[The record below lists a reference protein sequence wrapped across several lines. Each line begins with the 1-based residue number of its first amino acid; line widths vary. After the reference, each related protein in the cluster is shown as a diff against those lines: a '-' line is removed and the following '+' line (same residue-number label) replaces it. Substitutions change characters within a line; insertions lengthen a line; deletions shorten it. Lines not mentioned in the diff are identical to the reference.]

1 MSKCIKCGRELTSGE
16 IPEFNYGMCDKCYK
30 DYQCKQYPFKKG
42 IFDMQDEIKQLKQ
55 QLEEKGKEIEQLK
68 QEKKNA
74 GEEKT
79 RAYLDTL
86 TKPKIIELCLQYIN
100 DKNIAEQQLEA
111 LMLEISK
118 QEVEQHD
125 LPDYCTRTGTDCINL
140 GKIEELQQQLAE
152 KDIRIEELEGQ
163 FAYECE
169 CNKQL
174 VELQKQLEE
183 KQNTID
189 EINKEFVQA
198 VHDWKALCAEKDKEI
213 EKLKQQYT
221 ILENENG
228 KLTTELIMDKYKK
241 AQKEVSFGKQL
252 AIQELKKV
260 KVNLKDRISM
270 MKNEEHSYLQKVVA
284 WYDICDQI
292 NNQIKQLKEG
302 E

>member
-1 MSKCIKCGRELTSGE
+1 MSKKEKATRE
-16 IPEFNYGMCDKCYK
+16 Y
-30 DYQCKQYPFKKG
+30 
-42 IFDMQDEIKQLKQ
+42 
-55 QLEEKGKEIEQLK
+55 LETLSKEQVI
-68 QEKKNA
+68 
-74 GEEKT
+74 
-79 RAYLDTL
+79 D
-86 TKPKIIELCLQYIN
+86 LCLQYIN

-125 LPDYCTRTGTDCINL
+125 LPDYCTRTGTDCTNL

-213 EKLKQQYT
+213 ED
-221 ILENENG
+221 
-228 KLTTELIMDKYKK
+228 MDKDLVFNANEIKRLIQEKK
-241 AQKEVSFGKQL
+241 RLEQNQKQL
-252 AIQELKKV
+252 AIQELEKAKASADKWFESWETSKYEGNIYDKLDV
-260 KVNLKDRISM
+260 SNA
-270 MKNEEHSYLQKVVA
+270 YLQMSCE
-284 WYDICDQI
+284 IDQ
-292 NNQIKQLKEG
+292 QIKELKG
-302 E
+302 EKE

>member
-1 MSKCIKCGRELTSGE
+1 MSEKEKATRE
-16 IPEFNYGMCDKCYK
+16 
-30 DYQCKQYPFKKG
+30 
-42 IFDMQDEIKQLKQ
+42 
-55 QLEEKGKEIEQLK
+55 
-68 QEKKNA
+68 
-74 GEEKT
+74 
-79 RAYLDTL
+79 YLQTL
-86 TKPKIIELCLQYIN
+86 TKDRIIDLCLQYIN

-125 LPDYCTRTGTDCINL
+125 LPDYCTRTGTDCTNL
-140 GKIEELQQQLAE
+140 GKIEELQRQLAE

-213 EKLKQQYT
+213 SKLQASCQQVKT
-221 ILENENG
+221 
-228 KLTTELIMDKYKK
+228 
-241 AQKEVSFGKQL
+241 QL
-252 AIQELKKV
+252 AIQELEKV
-260 KVNLKDRISM
+260 KNKCNGMYELWLDSNYKENMYNNEDIAGVFEDISVFTNDLIKKLK
-270 MKNEEHSYLQKVVA
+270 
-284 WYDICDQI
+284 
-292 NNQIKQLKEG
+292 G

>member
-1 MSKCIKCGRELTSGE
+1 MSEKEKATRE
-16 IPEFNYGMCDKCYK
+16 Y
-30 DYQCKQYPFKKG
+30 
-42 IFDMQDEIKQLKQ
+42 
-55 QLEEKGKEIEQLK
+55 LETLSKEQVI
-68 QEKKNA
+68 
-74 GEEKT
+74 
-79 RAYLDTL
+79 D
-86 TKPKIIELCLQYIN
+86 LCLQYIN

-125 LPDYCTRTGTDCINL
+125 LPDYCTRTGTDCTNL
-140 GKIEELQQQLAE
+140 GKIEELQRQLAE

-198 VHDWKALCAEKDKEI
+198 VHDWKTLCAEKDNEI
-213 EKLKQQYT
+213 SKLQASYQQVKT
-221 ILENENG
+221 
-228 KLTTELIMDKYKK
+228 
-241 AQKEVSFGKQL
+241 QL
-252 AIQELKKV
+252 AIQELEK
-260 KVNLKDRISM
+260 LKASADKWFEFWENSKYEGNIYDKLDVS
-270 MKNEEHSYLQKVVA
+270 NAYLQMSCE
-284 WYDICDQI
+284 IDQ
-292 NNQIKQLKEG
+292 QIKELKG